1 MSKYSK
7 MHQGDISPKT
17 LQEKTEP
24 FSSGGDVTPECGGSW
39 PTTDNHSANYL
50 GSTGLPVSIPVL
62 SESIFRVGL
71 PSLLG
76 VV

>member
-1 MSKYSK
+1 MFKYSK

-17 LQEKTEP
+17 LQEETEP
-24 FSSGGDVTPECGGSW
+24 FSSGGGLAPECGGSW
-39 PTTDNHSANYL
+39 PSTDNHSASYL
-50 GSTGLPVSIPVL
+50 GSRGLPVSFPVP